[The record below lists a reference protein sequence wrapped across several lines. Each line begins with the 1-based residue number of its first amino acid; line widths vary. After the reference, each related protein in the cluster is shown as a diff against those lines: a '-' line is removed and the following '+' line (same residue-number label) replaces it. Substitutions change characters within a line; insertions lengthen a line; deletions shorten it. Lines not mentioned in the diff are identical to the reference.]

1 MGKPPMFPVELFPL
15 CMTSV
20 RQTVWRRMSR
30 LESNLIPL
38 AALGAVEEDDPMPDL
53 PLAYVP
59 RTPGAPTFREMIER
73 AVNWGRR

>member
-1 MGKPPMFPVELFPL
+1 
-15 CMTSV
+15 
-20 RQTVWRRMSR
+20 MSR

>member
-1 MGKPPMFPVELFPL
+1 MYD
-15 CMTSV
+15 
-20 RQTVWRRMSR
+20 SR
-30 LESNLIPL
+30 LTNGRWAVTRAESNLIPL
-38 AALGAVEEDDPMPDL
+38 AVLGVTEDDESMPDL

>member
-1 MGKPPMFPVELFPL
+1 MYDTRLTNSGWAVTRVE
-15 CMTSV
+15 T
-20 RQTVWRRMSR
+20 
-30 LESNLIPL
+30 NLVPL
-38 AALGAVEEDDPMPDL
+38 AVLGVVEEDEAVPDL

>member
-1 MGKPPMFPVELFPL
+1 
-15 CMTSV
+15 
-20 RQTVWRRMSR
+20 MSR
-30 LESNLIPL
+30 VETNLIPL
-38 AALGAVEEDDPMPDL
+38 AVLGVVEEDEAVPDL

>member
-1 MGKPPMFPVELFPL
+1 MSTVE
-15 CMTSV
+15 T
-20 RQTVWRRMSR
+20 
-30 LESNLIPL
+30 NLVPL
-38 AALGAVEEDDPMPDL
+38 AVLGVADEDEPLPDL

>member
-1 MGKPPMFPVELFPL
+1 MYDTRLTNGRWLVSGVEN
-15 CMTSV
+15 
-20 RQTVWRRMSR
+20 
-30 LESNLIPL
+30 NLVPL
-38 AALGAVEEDDPMPDL
+38 AVLGVADDEESLPDL